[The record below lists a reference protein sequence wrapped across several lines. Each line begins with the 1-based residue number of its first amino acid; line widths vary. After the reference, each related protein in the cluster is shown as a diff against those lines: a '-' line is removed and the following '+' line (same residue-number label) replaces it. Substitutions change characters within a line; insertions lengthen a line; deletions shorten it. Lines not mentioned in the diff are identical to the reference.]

1 MKHPL
6 SRVAVCLR
14 RVDSISRKLALLLV
28 ALAAVASG
36 LAVSGP
42 GSASGL
48 VTTSGDAFTISG
60 TLGGMHPGVTTNLSL
75 TVSNPQSSPLYLQ
88 SVSASLVSA
97 VYTGTSTSAP
107 SACAGY
113 LSPAL
118 SHTWTTWSGPTTIPA
133 ATGTSSPGSA
143 VVTVPL
149 SFTDSGT
156 NQDSCENVT
165 FNLSYAG
172 SAYYSDPTSTVLAA
186 SPNPVNI
193 GAPVTLTATVSP
205 TYSGTAPTGTVTFT
219 GPSGTLAGSPVTLA
233 PVSGTTNA
241 VASITLSTLAAG
253 NDPITATY
261 TPTATGTGGG
271 PNFLA
276 STATTSETVE
286 AACTTPPTSG
296 AGTVITGT
304 YNGNYTVA
312 AGKSVWLDGGTI
324 TGNVTVNAGGQ
335 FSATGGTLDGNLTAN
350 GASALQGTTVDGNAT
365 ATNAAMSLGYGTA
378 VHGNVSATGSGPA
391 CLNVVTVSGNVTL
404 QSMTGTTA
412 STVCGTPAAGN
423 ITVQSN
429 SAPVQV
435 GGSGTCAGNK
445 TSGNLTVQS
454 NSGKVTIGASGYG
467 NTANGNIV
475 VQSNTGGGTL
485 TGNTVSSGNC
495 TLQSDTPGIVG
506 SGNTVPTNNTNT
518 CNRTA

>member
-1 MKHPL
+1 VAPL
-6 SRVAVCLR
+6 SRKR
-14 RVDSISRKLALLLV
+14 ALV
-28 ALAAVASG
+28 WFTLAAIAAG
-36 LAVSGP
+36 LAASVP

-48 VTTSGDAFTISG
+48 VTTSGGAFTISG

-97 VYTGTSTSAP
+97 VYTGTSTPAP
-107 SACAGY
+107 TACAGY

-118 SHTWTTWSGPTTIPA
+118 PHTWTAWSGPTTIPA
-133 ATGTSSPGSA
+133 ATGASSPGSA

-156 NQDSCENVT
+156 NQNSCENVT

-172 SAYYSDPTSTVLAA
+172 SAYYSDPTTTVLAA
-186 SPNPVNI
+186 TPNPANV

-205 TYSGTAPTGTVTFT
+205 TYSGTAPTGTVTFA

-241 VASITLSTLAAG
+241 AASITLSTLPAG
-253 NDPITATY
+253 SDAITATY
-261 TPTATGTGGG
+261 TPTGTGPGGG
-271 PNFLA
+271 PNFLG
-276 STATTSETVE
+276 SSGATNETVE

-312 AGKSVWLDGGTI
+312 SGKSVWLNGGTI

-335 FSATGGTLDGNLTAN
+335 FSATGGTLDGNLTAS

-365 ATNAAMSLGYGTA
+365 STNAAMSLGYGTS
-378 VHGNVSATGSGPA
+378 VHGNVSASGSGPA
-391 CLNVVTVSGNVTL
+391 CLNVVAVGGNVTL
-404 QSMTGTTA
+404 QSMTGTAT

-429 SAPVQV
+429 SAPVQI
-435 GGSGTCAGNK
+435 GGSGTCAPNT

-467 NTANGNIV
+467 NTAGGNIV

-485 TGNTVSSGNC
+485 AGNTVTSGNC
-495 TLQSDTPGIVG
+495 TLASDSPGIVG
-506 SGNTVPTNNTNT
+506 SGNTVPTHDTNT